1 MPRSG
6 KVLLAVL
13 TLLVAANAAALAVPI
28 PENVPVTGP
37 QPGLQNEEQVWICPK
52 NTEIMITNH
61 RDFRLGYRQ
70 IGLGYGLFGGQF
82 WIDSLIHPD
91 YQIFTHQSDPVMTV
105 NSAGDVII
113 CHLDYRKNIGIDD
126 SSHLA
131 FLVTPDCGETWN
143 GPYTVSDTIG
153 PYFEDKQFITCDRT
167 GGPYDG
173 NVYISWTRFPNPDR
187 IIFARSTDG
196 AQTFEDTIIVGPTT
210 TSTCYEGPFDAG
222 QFSQPLVGKDGAVY
236 VFWQGIE
243 IDSADGNCDGWG
255 TIRFNKSL
263 DGGVTWLGDRPLV
276 QVDGYDWV
284 DGDIDVYS
292 QPTTEADIT
301 DGPHA
306 GNLYCQYR
314 ITDWWSGGPID
325 SEIMFIRSLDTGHT
339 WSEPMRVNDDPL
351 GEDVDQF
358 HNWMVCNNDGVLVS
372 IWYDQ
377 RTDPAHYM
385 FDVFAGYSFD
395 GGATWTSNHRI
406 SSVSINPDWLLAPP
420 ESAGEPVALTKTSP
434 MQPLSPL
441 APMAGKIAEYIGV
454 SCLRD
459 TVVAV
464 WTDTRYGDQDVMSAV
479 WLLPLTE
486 PRLIYPLGGE
496 VVDETPGLLWATAWK
511 ETEDSYWLQIAEDA
525 GFTTIVDQDTVE
537 VSEYDETLP
546 GLADGLYYWR
556 IKAYRP
562 DYPEYPELDYET
574 SWSAPGSFT
583 LVGSANDAPILTV
596 PGAQSV
602 NIGEHLNFTVNAT
615 DPDLDSLIL
624 SAEDLPTNA
633 NFDDNFDG
641 TGTFDF
647 NPDGAQAGSYDVR
660 FIASDGTQADTDY
673 VDITVSSTC
682 YCGTKGD
689 VDCGD
694 NADPLDVSLMVN
706 YVYLMRDA
714 RCYPG
719 GWNCPYDLGDFDC
732 NGSVDPIDVAYIVN
746 LVYKSL
752 DAVCDGCNP

>member
-1 MPRSG
+1 MPFR
-6 KVLLAVL
+6 KRILPFLPLLFLLIYAAV
-13 TLLVAANAAALAVPI
+13 NAVPI
-28 PENVPVTGP
+28 PDNVSVSGH
-37 QPGLQNEEQVWICPK
+37 QEGLQNEEQVWICPK

-70 IGLGYGLFGGQF
+70 IGLGYGLFGGMF

-91 YQIFTHQSDPVMTV
+91 YQVFTHQSDPVMTV

-131 FLVTPDCGETWN
+131 FLVTSDCGETWN

-153 PYFEDKQFITCDRT
+153 PYFEDKQFITSDRT
-167 GGPYDG
+167 GGAHDG

-236 VFWQGIE
+236 VFWQGLT
-243 IDSADGNCDGWG
+243 IDSTGECDYCRS
-255 TIRFNKSL
+255 IRVNKSI
-263 DGGVTWLGDRPLV
+263 DGGVTWEGDRPLFCV
-276 QVDGYDWV
+276 EGYEWV

-292 QPTTEADIT
+292 QPTTDADIT

-306 GNLYCQYR
+306 GNLYLQWRDENPDPPY
-314 ITDWWSGGPID
+314 D
-325 SEIMFIRSLDTGHT
+325 SEIFFVRSLDTGHT
-339 WSEPMRVNDDPL
+339 WSERIRVNDDPL
-351 GEDVDQF
+351 GVDVDQF
-358 HNWMVCNNDGVLVS
+358 HNWMVCNNDGILVS

-377 RTDPAHYM
+377 RMDPAHYM
-385 FDVFAGYSFD
+385 FDVFAGYSYD
-395 GGATWTSNHRI
+395 GGATWTSNHRV
-406 SSVSINPDWLLAPP
+406 SSVSSSPDYLLH
-420 ESAGEPVALTKTSP
+420 ALPDATDDQAMEKGVSSQ
-434 MQPLSPL
+434 QPLQPL
-441 APMAGKIAEYIGV
+441 MPMAGKIAEYIGV

-464 WTDTRYGDQDVMSAV
+464 WTDTRMGDQDVFSAV

-486 PRLIYPLGGE
+486 PRLIYPLAGE

-537 VSEYDETLP
+537 VSGYDELLT

-562 DYPEYPELDYET
+562 YHSEYPERDLET
-574 SWSAPGSFT
+574 NWSAPGSFT
-583 LVGSANDAPILTV
+583 LAGGVNNPPVLTV
-596 PGAQSV
+596 PGPQSV
-602 NIGEHLNFTVNAT
+602 NTGGHLNFGISAI
-615 DPDLDSLIL
+615 DPDADSVIL
-624 SAEDLPTNA
+624 SAEDLPANA

-660 FIASDGTQADTDY
+660 FIASDGTKADTDF

-689 VDCGD
+689 VDCSD

-714 RCYPG
+714 RCYPD

-732 NGSVDPIDVAYIVN
+732 NGSEDPIDVAYIVK